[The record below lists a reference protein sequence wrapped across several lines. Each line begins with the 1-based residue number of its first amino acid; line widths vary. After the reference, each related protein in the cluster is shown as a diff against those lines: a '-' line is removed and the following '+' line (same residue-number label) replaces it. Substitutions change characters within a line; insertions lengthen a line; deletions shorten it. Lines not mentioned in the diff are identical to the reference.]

1 MSQKIR
7 GVDYVTIEFFGL
19 NQGFMDSEEECQAL
33 LEERGTL
40 KDFDFEVL
48 IHRKGTGFVDVALYP
63 KAGDKEG
70 FINNLKKFGLGDTE

>member
-7 GVDYVTIEFFGL
+7 GIDYVTIEFFGL

-40 KDFDFEVL
+40 KDFYFEVL
-48 IHRKGTGFVDVALYP
+48 RHRKGTGYVDVALYP
-63 KAGDKEG
+63 KNGDKEK
-70 FINNLKKFGLGDTE
+70 FINDLKKWGLGNTE